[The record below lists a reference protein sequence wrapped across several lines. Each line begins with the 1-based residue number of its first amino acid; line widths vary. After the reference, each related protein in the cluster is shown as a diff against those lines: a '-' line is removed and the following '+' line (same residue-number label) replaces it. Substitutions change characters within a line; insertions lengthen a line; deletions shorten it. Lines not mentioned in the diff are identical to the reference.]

1 MILALEF
8 ADLGTG
14 RYRGAVLVDGRLR
27 ACLFVAPGPELP
39 LRGWLAGLFAARE
52 LDLAER
58 ASLLAGRPGQGQRD
72 NGRIVCA
79 CFGVG
84 LNTLTA
90 AIRDQ
95 RLITPEAI
103 GAALQAGTN
112 CGSCVPELR
121 QLIAQG

>member
-1 MILALEF
+1 M
-8 ADLGTG
+8 
-14 RYRGAVLVDGRLR
+14 
-27 ACLFVAPGPELP
+27 
-39 LRGWLAGLFAARE
+39 
-52 LDLAER
+52 
-58 ASLLAGRPGQGQRD
+58 LAGRPGQGQRD
-72 NGRIVCA
+72 NGCIVCA
-79 CFGVG
+79 CFEVG

>member
-1 MILALEF
+1 ME
-8 ADLGTG
+8 
-14 RYRGAVLVDGRLR
+14 GRLR
-27 ACLFVAPGPELP
+27 ACLFVAPSHELP
-39 LRGWLAGLFAARE
+39 PRGWLAGLFATQK
-52 LDLAER
+52 LDTVER

-95 RLITPEAI
+95 RLTTPEAI
-103 GAALQAGTN
+103 GATLQAGTN
-112 CGSCVPELR
+112 CGSCVPELQR
-121 QLIAQG
+121 LIAQG